1 MTETIE
7 RVTATPAAL
16 ALISQLRQRH
26 GQILFYQ
33 SHGCCAGSAPMCFA
47 VHELALNQ
55 DDRHLGTVA
64 AEKGDGRTAGV
75 PVYASQA
82 QCDYLAG
89 LHMTLDVAPGDSGS
103 FGLEDGSGQHFVAH
117 FRLWR
122 DDELPRLAPILAVN
136 PALGTP
142 HR

>member
-1 MTETIE
+1 MTEPIA
-7 RVTATPAAL
+7 RVHATPAAL
-16 ALISQLRQRH
+16 ALMAQLRQRH

-55 DDRHLGTVA
+55 DDRRLGSVG
-64 AEKGDGRTAGV
+64 AEAGQGGEGSV

-103 FGLEDGSGQHFVAH
+103 FGLEDGSGQHFIAH
-117 FRLWR
+117 FRLWT
-122 DDELPRLAPILAVN
+122 DDELPRLAPIT
-136 PALGTP
+136 PARPGA
-142 HR
+142 